1 MTAGHSVG
9 DADAATP
16 EAQGA
21 DAAWVSI
28 ETSLAATDLLAFLAD
43 VERLFRIN
51 PLLEFA
57 AFGRLGS
64 DRYRLKAR
72 NLSND
77 QDFDLAFVVHGEP
90 DGLRID
96 YSGGLKSQTLIRVE
110 AAPNGSRLIVSDH
123 YEAVPEEERH
133 QRLAE
138 VDLSLNAWGR
148 ALHDYLRQWTR
159 WRWLAP
165 WRWYMTR
172 VWQPMRPSARRIV
185 YMIWIISLFEL
196 ATLVVIG
203 GLLMATG
210 GIGTTGPFG

>member
-1 MTAGHSVG
+1 MTREHSLDGGNDV
-9 DADAATP
+9 APPVAST
-16 EAQGA
+16 
-21 DAAWVSI
+21 DAAWVII
-28 ETSLAATDLLAFLAD
+28 ETPLSATDLSAFLAD
-43 VERLFRIN
+43 IERLFRIN
-51 PLLEFA
+51 PLLEFDT
-57 AFGRLGS
+57 FERLGPNQ
-64 DRYRLKAR
+64 YRLKAR

-77 QDFDLAFVVHGEP
+77 RVIDVAFAVHETP

-96 YSGGLKSQTLIRVE
+96 YAGGLKSHTRITID
-110 AAPNGSRLIVSDH
+110 AAPNGSRLVVSDH
-123 YEAVPEEERH
+123 YESVPEQDRH

-148 ALHDYLRQWTR
+148 ALHDYLRRWVR

-185 YMIWIISLFEL
+185 FMIWVISLFEI

-203 GLLMATG
+203 GLLMAAG
-210 GIGTTGPFG
+210 GIGGASPRQ